1 MKRNDCEG
9 KGKTDCGGDCEGT
22 RTIDIDCDKGISEGT
37 VREAGMTLRSPECN
51 GEGRISEDCPACDC
65 EGQKECE
72 ACGGS
77 GEE

>member
-1 MKRNDCEG
+1 MKCNDCEG
-9 KGKTDCGGDCEGT
+9 KGKTDCGDCEGT
-22 RTIDIDCDKGISEGT
+22 GTIDVDCDKCISEGT
-37 VREAGMTLRSPECN
+37 LRESGMTIRCPECN
-51 GEGRISEDCPACDC
+51 GEGRISEDCPECDG

>member
-1 MKRNDCEG
+1 MG
-9 KGKTDCGGDCEGT
+9 
-22 RTIDIDCDKGISEGT
+22 EGT
-37 VREAGMTLRSPECN
+37 VHEAEMTLRCPECN
-51 GEGRISEDCPACDC
+51 GEGRISEDCPECDG